1 MGQSLVEDSQNFTW
15 SILEYFAPYD
25 VYVQCIIKVTVS
37 FCLALFFYKIILLR
51 RKDLF
56 EKFFKLQRCLYTYF
70 FQFFID
76 NIFQKQ
82 SHSDALRRAD
92 QKNFSNFR
100 GKQVVKLHT

>member
-56 EKFFKLQRCLYTYF
+56 DLITYQPQNLMKLLNLLRPNLIF
-70 FQFFID
+70 P
-76 NIFQKQ
+76 NIATTMTIY
-82 SHSDALRRAD
+82 S
-92 QKNFSNFR
+92 
-100 GKQVVKLHT
+100 VLHKTAIF